1 MVTPSPAPTPVPAI
15 YGDGYV
21 GRVVVAV
28 TIVALAYLAF
38 ELRDV
43 VAIVFGSVVA
53 AVTLRAAS
61 EPLQRLTG
69 CNGRVALAIVVLAG
83 LVVAGLG
90 VALLGEPIA
99 AQFNALRSALPRA
112 LEAATRWLNSHA
124 IGPMVLEVWNGI
136 KASVEW
142 TRLAGLAGNAFG
154 ALGVALL
161 MLLAGLYIAADPL
174 LYRRGALHLLPRRL
188 RARVDTALC
197 AAGHGLSRWLLAQA
211 VAMLA
216 VGVLTAGGLA
226 LLGMPLA
233 LPLGVIAGL
242 LEFVPFFG
250 TVVSGGL
257 IVLVAFA
264 QGAQQALYAALLC
277 LAVQQ
282 FEGYVIQPLAQ
293 RWAIALP
300 PALGLV
306 MVIVFGVLFGPLG
319 AVLATPATVV
329 LMVMVRS
336 LYLDEPD
343 PVPPGGGNSD
353 CQSALREDNSSC
365 TSPTSPKRTRRKS
378 TASR

>member
-1 MVTPSPAPTPVPAI
+1 VGKACRKPFRRCRGATGTPAAGSLGVVTSPLPPSNRAPGIPR
-15 YGDGYV
+15 DGYV

-28 TIVALAYLAF
+28 TIVALAYLVF
-38 ELRDV
+38 ELREV

-69 CNGRVALAIVVLAG
+69 WNGRVALAVVVLAALVAIGVG
-83 LVVAGLG
+83 L
-90 VALLGEPIA
+90 ALLGEPVA

-124 IGPMVLEVWNGI
+124 VGLIVLEVWNGI

-142 TRLAGLAGNAFG
+142 TRVAGLAGNAFG
-154 ALGVALL
+154 ALGAALL
-161 MLLAGLYIAADPL
+161 MLLAGLYIAADPA
-174 LYRRGALHLLPRRL
+174 LYRRGALRLLPPRL
-188 RARVDTALC
+188 RERVDAAFG
-197 AAGHGLSRWLLAQA
+197 AAGHGLSRWLVAQA
-211 VAMLA
+211 IAMLA
-216 VGVLTAGGLA
+216 VGVLTATGLA

-250 TVVSGGL
+250 TIVSGGL
-257 IVLVAFA
+257 IVLIAFA
-264 QGAQQALYAALLC
+264 QGASQAVYAALVC

-282 FEGYVIQPLAQ
+282 FEGWVIQPLVQ

-306 MVIVFGVLFGPLG
+306 TVIVFGVLFGPLG

-336 LYLDEPD
+336 LYLDEEE
-343 PVPPGGGNSD
+343 PVP
-353 CQSALREDNSSC
+353 
-365 TSPTSPKRTRRKS
+365 
-378 TASR
+378 